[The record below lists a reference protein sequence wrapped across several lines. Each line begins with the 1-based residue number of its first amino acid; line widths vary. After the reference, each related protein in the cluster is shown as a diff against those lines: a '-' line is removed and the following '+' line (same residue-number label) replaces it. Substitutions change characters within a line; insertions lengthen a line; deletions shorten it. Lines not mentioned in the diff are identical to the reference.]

1 VSDPRAG
8 RTRGGED
15 ILPDDD
21 DAPIPSARGRKRGN
35 PSGLRDA
42 PHGPQ
47 RPPRPALVELATA
60 LLIVSGLLSLVLS
73 VGAVANLAD
82 SGSDVSPILLVIA
95 LALGVAVPVVGFALR
110 GGYWW
115 LLGVNLVAVT
125 SFLELTSG
133 SPQGLLF
140 GGIDLFVVVVLLANR
155 DWFAWSPAGYLPP
168 HDDAGAR
175 SR

>member
-8 RTRGGED
+8 RTRAGED

-21 DAPIPSARGRKRGN
+21 DSPAPGRGARKRGN

-60 LLIVSGLLSLVLS
+60 LLIVSGLLSLFLS
-73 VGAVANLAD
+73 LGAVASLAD
-82 SGSDVSPILLVIA
+82 GGDVAPILLVVA
-95 LALGVAVPVVGFALR
+95 LVLGVAVPVIGIALR
-110 GGYWW
+110 GGHWW

-155 DWFAWSPAGYLPP
+155 EWFAWSPAGYRPP
-168 HDDAGAR
+168 DDDAGAR
-175 SR
+175 SG

>member
-8 RTRGGED
+8 RTTPGADIAPDEDAARPRRRG
-15 ILPDDD
+15 
-21 DAPIPSARGRKRGN
+21 ARGGN

-60 LLIVSGLLSLVLS
+60 LLIVSGLFSLYLSL
-73 VGAVANLAD
+73 GALATLPD
-82 SGSDVSPILLVIA
+82 LGELAPLLVVLA
-95 LALGVAVPVVGFALR
+95 LVLGVAIPVVGIGLR
-110 GGYWW
+110 YGRWW
-115 LLGVNLVAVT
+115 LLGVNLTAVA

-140 GGIDLFVVVVLLANR
+140 GAIDLFVVVVLLLNR
-155 DWFAWSPAGYLPP
+155 PWFVWTPGDVSP
-168 HDDAGAR
+168 
-175 SR
+175 